1 MKGVVLAGGTG
12 SRLIPLTKITNKH
25 WLPIYD
31 CPMIYFPIRTFVDAG
46 IRDIIDRSRRPQF
59 RRFSSTARQPDR
71 VWPQAHQLHLPG
83 RSFARCS
90 RWTGAGTF
98 DFLLRATNLV
108 AHLAEGRQ
116 MAAPSRSNAVAEG
129 V

>member
-1 MKGVVLAGGTG
+1 MKGVALARGAG
-12 SRLIPLTKITNKH
+12 SRLILPTKITNQH

-31 CPMIYFPIRTFVDAG
+31 RPMIYFPIQTFVDAG

-71 VWPQAHQLHLPG
+71 VWPRAHQLHLPG
-83 RSFARCS
+83 RSFARWS

-98 DFLLRATNLV
+98 DSLLRATNLA
-108 AHLAEGRQ
+108 AHPAEGRQ
-116 MAAPSRSNAVAEG
+116 MAAQGRSN
-129 V
+129 